1 MENKLPMQ
9 TMDKYPV
16 PLPGVVGRV
25 VEHEAVLVL
34 PDKGQVKVLN
44 ELGARIWELANGARS
59 VREIVQH
66 ICDEYAVD
74 LDVAQEDTLE
84 FLSDLEEKG
93 VIRLSDQPN

>member
-1 MENKLPMQ
+1 MKTL
-9 TMDKYPV
+9 DKYPI
-16 PLPGVVGRV
+16 PSPGIVGRV

-44 ELGARIWELANGARS
+44 ELGARIWELANGKRP

-74 LDVAQEDTLE
+74 VDVAQADTLE
-84 FLSDLEEKG
+84 FLNDLEARG
-93 VIRLSDQPN
+93 VIRLSDQPG